1 MMRKRYGFSPI
12 LLLDDVFDKLDMKR
26 VELLM
31 NMVSKEGFG
40 QLFVTDSNKV
50 RVSDL
55 VKKLDSESRFYTVT
69 KGEFSEVK

>member
-1 MMRKRYGFSPI
+1 
-12 LLLDDVFDKLDMKR
+12 
-26 VELLM
+26 M